1 RSAGTSWLLQWLA
14 CVSSLP
20 AFQQDASNQPD
31 FLFPHAD
38 MQCHT
43 LPYIAPAS
51 YARTLLCIRWASQ
64 SADICGPA
72 ALTPGEAFALTL
84 HSMKST
90 ALASAAQL
98 DLRRD
103 ERLAQG
109 WRPQRSMSR
118 GGAPPI
124 PEPPVSIPAAL
135 PSEHLSAGDIVS
147 GPWSVF
153 ASRHERM
160 QASHNTEHAADEASQ
175 APDSPAASPDSPVH
189 MQLQAF
195 SDDEEA
201 RQVEEWAQQHASSD
215 SASEAPEE
223 QPHVEQLFVCSGPWG
238 SMHSP
243 TPESLAAHNASAPE
257 QGKQAVSLLK
267 ASCGAKAA
275 FKQGLRPSEQHDVKN
290 RVRFADTFCNMDAPS
305 DLDTREGLISLMQ
318 TLQVPVPLQDA
329 LINSGIA
336 CVADFAYAY
345 SDASDLN
352 SFVAKQPDALW
363 EGMQIS
369 DPEHSPA
376 VARLRRTLDRCK
388 AHSSTLEASPAPAPA
403 PPQASTPAASNVW
416 AEHAPPRL
424 DSEAVQRTQASFRA
438 NYPGEHLD
446 ADGMPSIRLLSLVT
460 ALAEAMRNLQL
471 KHGNKTL
478 CIRFNKTERNDRN
491 CKFAHLCAIRLANGQ
506 ACGQRHPASQHRF
519 KSQADKSSAAEPPP
533 AVPAT

>member
-1 RSAGTSWLLQWLA
+1 
-14 CVSSLP
+14 
-20 AFQQDASNQPD
+20 
-31 FLFPHAD
+31 
-38 MQCHT
+38 MQCHA

-51 YARTLLCIRWASQ
+51 YARTLLCVRWASQ

-72 ALTPGEAFALTL
+72 ALTPGAAFALTL
-84 HSMKST
+84 HSMKSA

-103 ERLAQG
+103 ERLAQGHHRDSARLYARNDTFASLRVQRAIATSLATG

-290 RVRFADTFCNMDAPS
+290 GFCNMDAPS

-336 CVADFAYAY
+336 CIADFAYAY

-352 SFVAKQPDALW
+352 SFIAKQPDALW

-369 DPEHSPA
+369 DPEHSQNTRQVQGSRQHAGGQPGP
-376 VARLRRTLDRCK
+376 R
-388 AHSSTLEASPAPAPA
+388 
-403 PPQASTPAASNVW
+403 TPAASNVW

-424 DSEAVQRTQASFRA
+424 DSEAVQRMQASFRA

-478 CIRFNKTERNDRN
+478 CIRFNKTECNDRN

-506 ACGQRHPASQHRF
+506 ACGQRRPASQHRF